1 MSEQDPDDPQK
12 PGGVKHDSRGNAVWQ
27 WAADTG
33 RHAIDSTSRLLKRLD
48 VPGLKIDE
56 DDRPAK
62 APPPLHKPGLVVA
75 PDERDRRPRAPDPGG
90 GYDPYGGMG
99 ARVVKRPSQAA
110 KQAASK
116 PAAAGPGAAPAVRTP
131 AAAPAPRPTLW
142 QRLTGKR

>member
-1 MSEQDPDDPQK
+1 MSEHDPNDPKK

-56 DDRPAK
+56 DPPKKPA
-62 APPPLHKPGLVVA
+62 APAAQKQGLSVA
-75 PDERDRRPRAPDPGG
+75 SDERDRKPRAPDPGG

-99 ARVVKRPSQAA
+99 ARAVKRTAQPA
-110 KQAASK
+110 K
-116 PAAAGPGAAPAVRTP
+116 PAAAKSAPASPGAAQGVRTP

>member
-1 MSEQDPDDPQK
+1 MSEHDPNDPQK

-56 DDRPAK
+56 DPPARPA
-62 APPPLHKPGLVVA
+62 PPAHKPGPA
-75 PDERDRRPRAPDPGG
+75 MTPDDRDRKPRAPDPGG

-99 ARVVKRPSQAA
+99 ARAVKRTAQPA
-110 KQAASK
+110 K
-116 PAAAGPGAAPAVRTP
+116 PAAAKAAPASPGAVQGVRTP
-131 AAAPAPRPTLW
+131 AAAPALRPTLW

>member
-1 MSEQDPDDPQK
+1 MKDQDPDDPRR

-56 DDRPAK
+56 DPPKKPA
-62 APPPLHKPGLVVA
+62 APAAQKQGLSVA
-75 PDERDRRPRAPDPGG
+75 SDERDRKPRAPDPGG

-99 ARVVKRPSQAA
+99 TRAAKRPSP
-110 KQAASK
+110 K
-116 PAAAGPGAAPAVRTP
+116 PAVGVRTP
-131 AAAPAPRPTLW
+131 SAAPAPRPTLW

>member
-1 MSEQDPDDPQK
+1 MSEHDPNDPKK

-56 DDRPAK
+56 EPPVRQ
-62 APPPLHKPGLVVA
+62 APPAHKPGLAMA
-75 PDERDRRPRAPDPGG
+75 PDDRDRKPQAPDSGG

-99 ARVVKRPSQAA
+99 ARAVKRSAQPS
-110 KQAASK
+110 KQAAAK
-116 PAAAGPGAAPAVRTP
+116 APADAAQRVRTP

>member
-1 MSEQDPDDPQK
+1 MNDQDPRDPKK

-56 DDRPAK
+56 DPPK
-62 APPPLHKPGLVVA
+62 PSAPPSRSGLSIA
-75 PDERDRRPRAPDPGG
+75 TDERDRKPRAPDPGG

-99 ARVVKRPSQAA
+99 KRVTKVPAA
-110 KQAASK
+110 PAKAAK
-116 PAAAGPGAAPAVRTP
+116 PAAVPGVRTP
-131 AAAPAPRPTLW
+131 SAGPAPRPSLW

>member
-1 MSEQDPDDPQK
+1 MNDQDPEDPKK

-56 DDRPAK
+56 DPPKPSAPASK
-62 APPPLHKPGLVVA
+62 SGLSIA
-75 PDERDRRPRAPDPGG
+75 TDERDRKPRAPDPGG

-99 ARVVKRPSQAA
+99 GRAAKRPAAGAA
-110 KQAASK
+110 KPAPGK
-116 PAAAGPGAAPAVRTP
+116 PAPGKPAPGQPGVKTP
-131 AAAPAPRPTLW
+131 SAAPAPRPSLW

>member
-1 MSEQDPDDPQK
+1 MSEQDPDDPKK

-56 DDRPAK
+56 D
-62 APPPLHKPGLVVA
+62 PPKPTAHASKPGLSIA
-75 PDERDRRPRAPDPGG
+75 SDERDRKPRPPDAGG
-90 GYDPYGGMG
+90 GYDPYGGTGGRAAKRPVAAG
-99 ARVVKRPSQAA
+99 AGKAGAANAAPGKPGTAPVVKTPS
-110 KQAASK
+110 
-116 PAAAGPGAAPAVRTP
+116 AV
-131 AAAPAPRPTLW
+131 PAPRPSLW

>member
-1 MSEQDPDDPQK
+1 MNDQDPTDPKK

-56 DDRPAK
+56 DPPK
-62 APPPLHKPGLVVA
+62 PSAPPPKPGLSIA
-75 PDERDRRPRAPDPGG
+75 TDDRDRKPRPPDPGG

-99 ARVVKRPSQAA
+99 GRATKRP
-110 KQAASK
+110 AS
-116 PAAAGPGAAPAVRTP
+116 AGAPKPGATPAVRTP
-131 AAAPAPRPTLW
+131 AAVPGPRPSLW